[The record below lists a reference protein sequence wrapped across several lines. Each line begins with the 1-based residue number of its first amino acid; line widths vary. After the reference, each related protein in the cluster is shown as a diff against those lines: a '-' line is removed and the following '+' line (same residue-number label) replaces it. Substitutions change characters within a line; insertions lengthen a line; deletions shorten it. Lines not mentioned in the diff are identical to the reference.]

1 MNRNNLGLVC
11 DDAGC
16 VPIDD
21 LLKYENV
28 WKQDS
33 SRVPH
38 TFLAPRKANDNGRG
52 DRQEASYRLS
62 ILFRVMFH
70 CARYGRR
77 VREQVLAFGIYPDID
92 RNSDTCKANY
102 VTHDTNIP
110 EEGLLLY
117 PVAVRAPTGHKL
129 SLVNDVTLRASLLS
143 HPIAPNTVM
152 LLPGVLPRH
161 RERMLEEHLEGGTD
175 PCMAAWMEIRGFSR
189 FSTRTYLGTN
199 GLGTSLKAWT
209 LV

>member
-1 MNRNNLGLVC
+1 
-11 DDAGC
+11 
-16 VPIDD
+16 
-21 LLKYENV
+21 
-28 WKQDS
+28 
-33 SRVPH
+33 
-38 TFLAPRKANDNGRG
+38 
-52 DRQEASYRLS
+52 
-62 ILFRVMFH
+62 MFH

-152 LLPGVLPRH
+152 LLPVCFHVTVKECLKSIWKEGLIPAWRLGWKYEDFHVFQPVRTLGPTVLERH
-161 RERMLEEHLEGGTD
+161 
-175 PCMAAWMEIRGFSR
+175 
-189 FSTRTYLGTN
+189 
-199 GLGTSLKAWT
+199 
-209 LV
+209 

>member
-1 MNRNNLGLVC
+1 MNRINLGLVC
-11 DDAGC
+11 DDAGW

-38 TFLAPRKANDNGRG
+38 TFLAPRGKANDKRAW

-117 PVAVRAPTGHKL
+117 PVAVCPCTDRTQAEPGQRCDFE
-129 SLVNDVTLRASLLS
+129 SISPV
-143 HPIAPNTVM
+143 APNCSKHGNAA
-152 LLPGVLPRH
+152 PGVLPRH
-161 RERMLEEHLEGGTD
+161 RERMLEEHVEGGTD
-175 PCMAAWMEIRGFSR
+175 PWRLGWKYEDFHV
-189 FSTRTYLGTN
+189 FQPLRTLGPTV
-199 GLGTSLKAWT
+199 LERH
-209 LV
+209 